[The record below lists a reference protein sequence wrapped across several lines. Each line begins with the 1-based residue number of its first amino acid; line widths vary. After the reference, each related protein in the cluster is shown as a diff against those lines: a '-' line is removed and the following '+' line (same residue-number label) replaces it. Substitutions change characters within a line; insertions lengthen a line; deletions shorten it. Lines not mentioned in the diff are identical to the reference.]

1 MTLRSRFLAAALA
14 LLLALLPDVAAAAVE
29 PQREQAAAPLSA
41 AVLVLRIDGA
51 IGPATADQ
59 LKRALER
66 AVREKAQL
74 VVLEMNTP
82 GGLDTS
88 MRSIVQAILAS
99 PVPVAGY
106 VAPQG
111 ARAASAG
118 TYILFACHVAAMA
131 PATNLG
137 AATPVAVGMPGAPGG
152 GDDDGTPLPR
162 PKDKDK
168 EKDKDKDD
176 PGKAEG
182 KKPDRDAMSAKRL
195 QDASAYLRSLA
206 QLRGRDVDWAE
217 QAVRES
223 ASLSASEALSRK
235 VIDLVAAD
243 RTELLRQL
251 DGRALEAAGVT
262 AAKLATRN
270 APVVVLEPDWRDKL
284 LSALSDPSLAL
295 LLMMVGVYGLLFEF
309 MNPGFVAPGVIGGV
323 CLLLALWGLQMLPIN
338 YTGLALILL
347 GIAFFVAEA
356 FMPSYGALGLG
367 GIAAFVF
374 GALLL
379 IDSELPG
386 FGIPLPLIGGL
397 ALLSAAFVIVVA
409 RMALRAHA
417 RPVVSGAQRL
427 VGAGAQ
433 VIEFDPQS
441 GEGWAELEGE
451 RWRIRAD
458 QPLANAQHVYV
469 TRVDGLVLE
478 VRPAAASPA
487 LTGASHEQQQ
497 QASTP

>member
-1 MTLRSRFLAAALA
+1 VTLRSRFLAGAVA
-14 LLLALLPDVAAAAVE
+14 LLLALLPDVAAAAVTE
-29 PQREQAAAPLSA
+29 PQREQAAANVAA

-59 LKRALER
+59 VKRALER
-66 AVREKAQL
+66 AARDKAQL

-88 MRSIVQAILAS
+88 MRSIVQAILAT

-152 GDDDGTPLPR
+152 GDDDNAPLPR

-168 EKDKDKDD
+168 EKEKDD
-176 PGKAEG
+176 SGKADG
-182 KKPDRDAMSAKRL
+182 KKQDRDPMSAKRL

-206 QLRGRDVDWAE
+206 QLRGRDVAWAE

-251 DGRALEAAGVT
+251 DGRELEAAGVP
-262 AAKLATRN
+262 AMKLATRN
-270 APVVVLEPDWRDKL
+270 APVLVLEPDWRDQL

-295 LLMMVGVYGLLFEF
+295 LLMMVGIYGLIFEF

-397 ALLSAAFVIVVA
+397 ALLSAAFVIFVA
-409 RMALRAHA
+409 RMAFSAHA
-417 RPVVSGAQRL
+417 RPVVSGTQRL
-427 VGAGAQ
+427 VGTGAL
-433 VIEFDPQS
+433 VIEFDAQS

-451 RWRIRAD
+451 RWRIRAAEA
-458 QPLANAQHVYV
+458 LAPGQAVEV
-469 TRVDGLVLE
+469 ARVDGLLLE
-478 VRPAAASPA
+478 VRPTAPA
-487 LTGASHEQQQ
+487 PPPSSTTTQQ

>member
-1 MTLRSRFLAAALA
+1 VTLRSRFLAGAVA
-14 LLLALLPDVAAAAVE
+14 LLLALLPDVAAAAVTE
-29 PQREQAAAPLSA
+29 PQREQTAANVAA

-59 LKRALER
+59 VKRALER
-66 AVREKAQL
+66 AARDKAQL

-88 MRSIVQAILAS
+88 MRSIVQAILAT

-152 GDDDGTPLPR
+152 GDDDNAPLPR

-168 EKDKDKDD
+168 EKEKDD
-176 PGKAEG
+176 SGKADG
-182 KKPDRDAMSAKRL
+182 KKQDRDPMSAKRL

-206 QLRGRDVDWAE
+206 QLRGRDVAWAE

-251 DGRALEAAGVT
+251 DGRGC
-262 AAKLATRN
+262 
-270 APVVVLEPDWRDKL
+270 W
-284 LSALSDPSLAL
+284 
-295 LLMMVGVYGLLFEF
+295 
-309 MNPGFVAPGVIGGV
+309 
-323 CLLLALWGLQMLPIN
+323 CW
-338 YTGLALILL
+338 
-347 GIAFFVAEA
+347 
-356 FMPSYGALGLG
+356 
-367 GIAAFVF
+367 
-374 GALLL
+374 
-379 IDSELPG
+379 
-386 FGIPLPLIGGL
+386 
-397 ALLSAAFVIVVA
+397 
-409 RMALRAHA
+409 
-417 RPVVSGAQRL
+417 
-427 VGAGAQ
+427 
-433 VIEFDPQS
+433 
-441 GEGWAELEGE
+441 
-451 RWRIRAD
+451 
-458 QPLANAQHVYV
+458 
-469 TRVDGLVLE
+469 
-478 VRPAAASPA
+478 SP
-487 LTGASHEQQQ
+487 TGATSC
-497 QASTP
+497 